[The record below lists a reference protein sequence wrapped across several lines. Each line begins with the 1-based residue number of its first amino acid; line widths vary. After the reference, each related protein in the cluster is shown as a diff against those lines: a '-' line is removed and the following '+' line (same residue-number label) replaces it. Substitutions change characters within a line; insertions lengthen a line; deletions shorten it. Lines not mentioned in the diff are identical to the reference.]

1 MRSAPASTTS
11 PSCPPFSAIGGAIRQ
26 PAAALRTSWRA
37 QILSNCSAVW
47 PLLRAPASAI
57 GVRRRGRI
65 EIKCRAS
72 GWDGAVLLTFREE
85 FSRNRGGKS
94 GGQFLPQRTQSGGL
108 FSHKRTEP
116 VFLLRGRRLSDA
128 RTKCCLST
136 HPWILALRL
145 RDGAR
150 ARALAESRRIPE
162 AMRGVESVMA
172 CGLILLLQSSARSC
186 ERRATSLPWLL
197 SC

>member
-1 MRSAPASTTS
+1 MHGGRCNAGTEVRQSRS
-11 PSCPPFSAIGGAIRQ
+11 PSTLHRTVSGRPPAVCAATSLRVSPCSP
-26 PAAALRTSWRA
+26 PANVRLLRTPSP
-37 QILSNCSAVW
+37 SV
-47 PLLRAPASAI
+47 LR
-57 GVRRRGRI
+57 
-65 EIKCRAS
+65 
-72 GWDGAVLLTFREE
+72 
-85 FSRNRGGKS
+85 RNRGGKS